1 MFHINQN
8 GLKKLNLITIKKYCS
23 YSQWSSVIYTSKR
36 GRRKCE
42 HKHTD
47 KLVSI
52 SFSLATFFLHLNGGY
67 NEDEKTNFSKVNL
80 YSTFE

>member
-1 MFHINQN
+1 MFHIKKN
-8 GLKKLNLITIKKYCS
+8 GLIFLKSHNYKKSIVPIHND
-23 YSQWSSVIYTSKR
+23 TSKR

-42 HKHTD
+42 HKHID